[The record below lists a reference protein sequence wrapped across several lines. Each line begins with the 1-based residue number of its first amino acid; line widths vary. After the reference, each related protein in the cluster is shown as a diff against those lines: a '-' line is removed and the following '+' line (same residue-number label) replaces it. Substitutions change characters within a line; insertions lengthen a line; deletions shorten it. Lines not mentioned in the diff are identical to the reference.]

1 MKRAWTYLL
10 VLCLLLPCAAD
21 AAKARDASGVTASGG
36 RLRGDIVGVSGE
48 SGETALALRVDCPI
62 PPEFTPEQL
71 AVLTTEW
78 IVPDE
83 TAVGEAMR
91 ATGADWSDGA
101 LKRFGPAFAAGS
113 AAPLSPAASGTDAD
127 GAREQARATALS
139 FLLDCGLSEGHVIHL
154 LRPEDEAR
162 LYALNEAPE
171 TREAFVR
178 RSLAEWFTPRVDYT
192 WVQLAFSLRGLPVS
206 PCTWTGADGVGHS
219 CVANLYVGD
228 SGEMRDFTLSYAPR
242 EVSAAPYAGAVKTP
256 LEALEDLARQFDCIQ
271 PVPREDERGRALPA
285 HWPVVLDIRPAYHTA
300 DGVTFSPPGWSPP
313 PGRIRTAR
321 PACPGLS
328 PSTHAGPDMRK
339 AARTLPRPRW
349 TARKGARRWLATP
362 WGICRSFHRAH
373 PRFRGVARCAG

>member
-171 TREAFVR
+171 TRA
-178 RSLAEWFTPRVDYT
+178 A
-192 WVQLAFSLRGLPVS
+192 Q
-206 PCTWTGADGVGHS
+206 
-219 CVANLYVGD
+219 
-228 SGEMRDFTLSYAPR
+228 SGRMVY
-242 EVSAAPYAGAVKTP
+242 
-256 LEALEDLARQFDCIQ
+256 
-271 PVPREDERGRALPA
+271 
-285 HWPVVLDIRPAYHTA
+285 
-300 DGVTFSPPGWSPP
+300 PPG
-313 PGRIRTAR
+313 GLHLGTACLLLAR
-321 PACPGLS
+321 PARIPLHLDG
-328 PSTHAGPDMRK
+328 G
-339 AARTLPRPRW
+339 
-349 TARKGARRWLATP
+349 G
-362 WGICRSFHRAH
+362 
-373 PRFRGVARCAG
+373 RGWPQLRGQPLCGR